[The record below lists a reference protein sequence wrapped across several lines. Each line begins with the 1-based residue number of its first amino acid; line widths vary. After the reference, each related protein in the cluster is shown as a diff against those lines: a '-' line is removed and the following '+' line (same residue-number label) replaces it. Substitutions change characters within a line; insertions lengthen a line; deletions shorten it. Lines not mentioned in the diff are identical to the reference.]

1 MRRGSRRTPAGLG
14 FLLLLLSACGGGGDE
29 AGRAPCRPHRAG
41 ATTRRPGLPVPY
53 PPPGFAGR
61 PVPDVVAFLC
71 TLTDGYDPNSPAAYQ
86 VPTQCLPALCS
97 ALDLP

>member
-1 MRRGSRRTPAGLG
+1 
-14 FLLLLLSACGGGGDE
+14 
-29 AGRAPCRPHRAG
+29 
-41 ATTRRPGLPVPY
+41 VPY